1 MPPSPALLVVAD
13 GDRWRPYAAS
23 LPTRRSFELTTIV
36 SGSRCVGSSNGW
48 LALSVVGS
56 IDETVFV
63 LLNPIAAME
72 IILPPLI
79 YEHEDESRRDW
90 VSKLVFTLCPAKD
103 DFAAAAI
110 CDIDMIAYVTAD
122 AKRWAVM
129 DPVRLTSEVGD
140 QLTDVVYTDKGKVY
154 CLSKSE
160 DVHVLR
166 LPKCWRRKPA
176 NADEAGPSEPEFS
189 VLQSPPP
196 PPPPTEH
203 TIIVPHRFGNI
214 RSHWG

>member
-1 MPPSPALLVVAD
+1 MAPKRRWADLLPDLLCRIGDRLDLKWYASARGACTLWRRALMPPSPALLVVAD

-23 LPTRRSFELTTIV
+23 LPTRRPFELTAIV

-48 LALSVVGS
+48 LTLSIVGS

-63 LLNPIAAME
+63 LLNPIAAVE

-90 VSKLVFTLCPAKD
+90 VSKLVFTPCPAKD
-103 DFAAAAI
+103 DFAAAVI
-110 CDIDMIAYVTAD
+110 CDIDRIAYVTAG

-140 QLTDVVYTDKGKVY
+140 QLTDIVYT
-154 CLSKSE
+154 
-160 DVHVLR
+160 
-166 LPKCWRRKPA
+166 
-176 NADEAGPSEPEFS
+176 
-189 VLQSPPP
+189 
-196 PPPPTEH
+196 
-203 TIIVPHRFGNI
+203 
-214 RSHWG
+214 